1 MKNSD
6 VKILMVED
14 DDSLGSI
21 LREYLL
27 LKGYNVTHAKDG
39 LEALDW
45 FARDKFDICLL
56 DVMMPKLDGF
66 NVARKIREEE
76 NYTPIIFVTAKSMQA
91 DKLEGLKIG
100 ADDYVT
106 KPFSMEELQLR
117 IEAILRRFSQSEGGK
132 PLDMKEYKIGKFRFN
147 RLLKILTDEKGAE
160 KGLTDKEAALLE
172 MLIQHKNDTMSRKEA
187 LIKIWGDDD
196 YFNGRSMDVYIT
208 KIRKMLRSD
217 SNLKLNNVHGVGY
230 QLIELKDDK

>member
-1 MKNSD
+1 MKNAD
-6 VKILMVED
+6 IKILMVED

-21 LREYLL
+21 LREYLM
-27 LKGYNVTHAKDG
+27 LKGYQVTHAKDG
-39 LEALDW
+39 LEALEY
-45 FARDKFDICLL
+45 FGKDKFDICLL

-66 NVARKIREEE
+66 NVARKIREND

-117 IEAILRRFSQSEGGK
+117 IEAILRRFNSSEMGK
-132 PLDMKEYKIGKFRFN
+132 PLDLKEYKIGKYKFN
-147 RLLKILTDEKGAE
+147 RLLKILLDENGGE

-172 MLIQHKNDTMSRKEA
+172 MLILSKNDTMSRKEA
-187 LIKIWGDDD
+187 LISIWGDDD

-208 KIRKMLRSD
+208 KIRKMLKGD
-217 SNLKLNNVHGVGY
+217 PNLKLNNVHGVGY
-230 QLIELKDDK
+230 QLIELKD

>member
-6 VKILMVED
+6 VRVLMVED

-21 LREYLL
+21 LREYLM
-27 LKGYNVTHAKDG
+27 LKGYQVVHAKDG
-39 LEALDW
+39 MEALEVYEK
-45 FARDKFDICLL
+45 DKFDICLL

-66 NVARKIREEE
+66 NVAKKIRENDE
-76 NYTPIIFVTAKSMQA
+76 YVPIVFVTAKSMQA

-117 IEAILRRFSQSEGGK
+117 IEAILRRTATTETGK
-132 PLDMKEYKIGKFRFN
+132 PLDMKEYTIGTYKFN
-147 RLLKILTDEKGAE
+147 RLLKILTDVEGKE
-160 KGLTDKEAALLE
+160 RGLTDKEASLLE

-208 KIRKMLRSD
+208 KIRKMLKGD

-230 QLIELKDDK
+230 QLIELKD

>member
-1 MKNSD
+1 MTNSE

-21 LREYLL
+21 LREYLM
-27 LKGYNVTHAKDG
+27 LKGYLVTHAKDG
-39 LEALDW
+39 LEALEMYEK
-45 FARDKFDICLL
+45 DKFDICLL

-66 NVARKIREEE
+66 NVAKKIRENDE
-76 NYTPIIFVTAKSMQA
+76 YLPIVFVTAKSMQE

-117 IEAILRRFSQSEGGK
+117 IEAIIRRSSNTEMGK
-132 PLDMKEYKIGKFRFN
+132 PLDLKEYTIGSFHFN
-147 RLLKILTDEKGAE
+147 RLLKILKDANGSER
-160 KGLTDKEAALLE
+160 GLTDKEAGLLE

-187 LIKIWGDDD
+187 LMKIWGDDD

-208 KIRKMLRSD
+208 KIRKMLKAD
-217 SNLKLNNVHGVGY
+217 ENLRLTNVHGVGY
-230 QLIELKDDK
+230 QLIELKD

>member
-1 MKNSD
+1 MTNTD

-21 LREYLL
+21 LREYLSM
-27 LKGYNVTHAKDG
+27 KGYNVTHAKDG
-39 LEALDW
+39 LEALDY
-45 FARDKFDICLL
+45 FQKDKFDICLL

-66 NVARKIREEE
+66 NVAKKMRESDD
-76 NYTPIIFVTAKSMQA
+76 YLPIVFVSAKSMQQ

-117 IEAILRRFSQSEGGK
+117 IEAILRRSISNEIGK
-132 PLDMKEYKIGKFRFN
+132 PLDMKEYTIGTYKFN
-147 RLLKILTDEKGAE
+147 RLLKLLTDVNGKER
-160 KGLTDKEAALLE
+160 GLTDKEASLLE
-172 MLIQHKNDTMSRKEA
+172 MLIMNKNDTMSRKEA
-187 LIKIWGDDD
+187 LLKIWGDDD

-208 KIRKMLRSD
+208 KIRKMLKGD
-217 SNLKLNNVHGVGY
+217 TNLKLTNVHGVGY
-230 QLIELKDDK
+230 QLIELKS